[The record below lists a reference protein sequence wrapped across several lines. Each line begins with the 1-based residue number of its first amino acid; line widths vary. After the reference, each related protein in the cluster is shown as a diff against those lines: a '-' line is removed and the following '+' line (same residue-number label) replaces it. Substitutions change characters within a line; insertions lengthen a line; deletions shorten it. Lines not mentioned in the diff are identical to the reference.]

1 MKSIRGK
8 ILIGFVGASVLVFS
22 VLAVILYIMVGQAVQ
37 PIIHDMSNQIL
48 NARASELGR
57 VMENAFKSVKSYSN
71 NDMVK
76 TLYWG
81 MVSNTLENELKSND
95 IFDAFFLSGL
105 DGQAYGTGGLLFNI
119 STEGYFDSIINGS
132 EVEITK
138 PYISPQTGKAVF
150 NIVVPIVNYSLS
162 GVFGGIISIDKL
174 VEIASKINIRGGY
187 GWIADNT
194 GLVIVHPDKSVMLKM
209 NLYNGKDFGFTDLDK
224 SVKDI
229 FSGKSGFSFVN
240 NEKTGK
246 SVILYSPVP
255 STPNWVLGIT
265 ISAKELTKDA
275 DKITYTIV
283 LIILAILAVFVL
295 VSFII
300 GNTISRPIKK
310 LSGAIDE
317 FGKGDLT
324 KTFESKSK
332 DETGKMAIS
341 LNQMAKNLRSTMTSV
356 NKAVKDIT
364 ASSTDLASVSQESG
378 AAIEE
383 LSSQVETISMNTLS
397 AAVSVEE
404 VTKGVEE
411 ISNQSQKIADSSK
424 ELESIAKSTLESS
437 IKGKDSIK
445 SIAASINEVVKQSQS
460 NETDVK
466 SLAENAG
473 SIEKI
478 VNTIN
483 GITEQ
488 TNLLALNA
496 AIEAA
501 RAGDAGKGFAVVAEE
516 IRKLAEESKKATHEI
531 NDILTVIK
539 EKSESA
545 NKATSVTAG
554 MIKNIDSETQ
564 NTFKQFEDIEKK
576 VQNINTM
583 INNLSHSIEEQ
594 SLSTQEITNAI
605 NNVAKTVKE
614 ISDQVKDAN
623 SAISNQSSG
632 AQQVSSSASILA
644 ELSDKLLEQISSFKV

>member
-1 MKSIRGK
+1 
-8 ILIGFVGASVLVFS
+8 
-22 VLAVILYIMVGQAVQ
+22 
-37 PIIHDMSNQIL
+37 
-48 NARASELGR
+48 
-57 VMENAFKSVKSYSN
+57 
-71 NDMVK
+71 
-76 TLYWG
+76 
-81 MVSNTLENELKSND
+81 
-95 IFDAFFLSGL
+95 GL
-105 DGQAYGTGGLLFNI
+105 DGQAYGTGGLLFDV

-138 PYISPQTGKAVF
+138 PYISAQTGKAVF
-150 NIVVPIVNYSLS
+150 NIVVPIINYSLS
-162 GVFGGIISIDKL
+162 GIFGGIISIDKL
-174 VEIASKINIRGGY
+174 VEIASQINIRGGY

-194 GLVIVHPDKSVMLKM
+194 GLVIVHPDQSVMLKM
-209 NLYNGKDFGFTDLDK
+209 NLYKGKEFGFTDLDNF
-224 SVKDI
+224 VKDI

-240 NEKTGK
+240 NQKTGK
-246 SVILYSPVP
+246 SVIMYSPVP

-283 LIILAILAVFVL
+283 LIILAILFVFVL
-295 VSFII
+295 VSFMI

-324 KTFESKSK
+324 KTFVSKSK

-356 NKAVKDIT
+356 NTAVKDIT
-364 ASSTDLASVSQESG
+364 ASSTDLASVSEESG
-378 AAIEE
+378 AAIQE

-424 ELESIAKSTLESS
+424 ELESIARSTLESS

-445 SIAASINEVVKQSQS
+445 SIASSINEVVKQSQS

-554 MIKNIDSETQ
+554 MIKNIDGETQ

-644 ELSDKLLEQISSFKV
+644 ELSDKLLSQISSFKI